1 MTTRTSAS
9 TVAAAPEHLGLG
21 LPERVDDFA
30 RLLQNPSF
38 SDVRDDGQAWLQH
51 CYAEIVPLVLP
62 AALHAVESGEP
73 LPAECLRSLR
83 AVAAGSASDTDVQL
97 SVILRGA
104 LPALRVF
111 AAFMHET
118 APADPRQTVLA
129 MARATRVAHELGS
142 CWVEAWSDAR
152 AVKGHLVPEPLP
164 TPAPAPSASVTGAP
178 RTSVTG
184 GPAASVTALDGGS
197 IELVAVDPTLT
208 DAEARML
215 TLAAY
220 GHSNDHIARATS
232 YSRQAVGWHLSRI
245 MRAWKT
251 PNRTA
256 LVALAFVKGVL
267 VARSAPRTPRALP
280 ASDQAGTR
288 KSLSQPTSS

>member
-9 TVAAAPEHLGLG
+9 AVAAAPEHLGLG
-21 LPERVDDFA
+21 LPDRVDDFA
-30 RLLQNPSF
+30 RLLQDPSF
-38 SDVRDDGQAWLQH
+38 SDVRDDGQAWLQR
-51 CYAEIVPLVLP
+51 CYEQIVPLVLP
-62 AALHAVESGEP
+62 AALHAVESGQP
-73 LPAECLRSLR
+73 LPAECLRTLR

-152 AVKGHLVPEPLP
+152 AVKGHLPAPP
-164 TPAPAPSASVTGAP
+164 ASAPAPALRASAS
-178 RTSVTG
+178 SS
-184 GPAASVTALDGGS
+184 PATSVTALDGGS
-197 IELVAVDPTLT
+197 IELVAADPDLS

-267 VARSAPRTPRALP
+267 VARSAPRAPRALP

>member
-1 MTTRTSAS
+1 MTTRTTA
-9 TVAAAPEHLGLG
+9 TVAVAAAPEHLGLR
-21 LPERVDDFA
+21 LPDRVDDFA

-38 SDVRDDGQAWLQH
+38 SDVRDDGQAWLQR
-51 CYAEIVPLVLP
+51 CYAQIVPLVLP
-62 AALHAVESGEP
+62 PALHAVESGEP
-73 LPAECLRSLR
+73 LPAECLSALR

-152 AVKGHLVPEPLP
+152 AAKGYLAPEPAP
-164 TPAPAPSASVTGAP
+164 EAAPASARASAASVAG
-178 RTSVTG
+178 R
-184 GPAASVTALDGGS
+184 PAASVTALDGGS
-197 IELVAVDPTLT
+197 IELVAVDPTLS

-267 VARSAPRTPRALP
+267 VARSAPRAPRALP

>member
-1 MTTRTSAS
+1 MTTNTSAS
-9 TVAAAPEHLGLG
+9 AVAAAPEHLGLG
-21 LPERVDDFA
+21 LPDRVDDFA
-30 RLLQNPSF
+30 RLLHDPSF
-38 SDVRDDGQAWLQH
+38 SDVRDDGQAWLQR
-51 CYAEIVPLVLP
+51 CYAQIVPLVLP
-62 AALHAVESGEP
+62 AALNAIESGQP
-73 LPAECLRSLR
+73 LPAECLRALR
-83 AVAAGSASDTDVQL
+83 SVAAGSASDTDVQL

-152 AVKGHLVPEPLP
+152 AAKGHLVPGPEQV
-164 TPAPAPSASVTGAP
+164 PAPEASVTGPP
-178 RTSVTG
+178 R
-184 GPAASVTALDGGS
+184 ASVTALDGGS
-197 IELVAVDPTLT
+197 IELVAADPDLS

-267 VARSAPRTPRALP
+267 LARSAPRAPRALP

>member
-1 MTTRTSAS
+1 MMTTRPSAS
-9 TVAAAPEHLGLG
+9 AVAAAPEYLGLG
-21 LPERVDDFA
+21 LPDRVDDFA
-30 RLLQNPSF
+30 RLLQDPSF
-38 SDVRDDGQAWLQH
+38 SDVRDDGQAWLQR
-51 CYAEIVPLVLP
+51 CYEQIVPLVLP
-62 AALHAVESGEP
+62 AALHAVESGQP
-73 LPAECLRSLR
+73 LPAECLRTLR

-152 AVKGHLVPEPLP
+152 AAKGQRAPESVPEAALE
-164 TPAPAPSASVTGAP
+164 ASVTGRSA
-178 RTSVTG
+178 T
-184 GPAASVTALDGGS
+184 SVTALDGGS

-208 DAEARML
+208 DADARML

-220 GHSNDHIARATS
+220 GHSNEHIARATS

-267 VARSAPRTPRALP
+267 VARSAPRAPRALS

>member
-9 TVAAAPEHLGLG
+9 ALAAAPEHLGLG
-21 LPERVDDFA
+21 LPDRVDDFV

-38 SDVRDDGQAWLQH
+38 SDVRDDGQAWLQR

-152 AVKGHLVPEPLP
+152 AAKGHLVPGPVP
-164 TPAPAPSASVTGAP
+164 VPAPEASVTGPP
-178 RTSVTG
+178 RT
-184 GPAASVTALDGGS
+184 SVTALDGGS
-197 IELVAVDPTLT
+197 IELVAADPDLS

-267 VARSAPRTPRALP
+267 VARSAPRAPRALP
-280 ASDQAGTR
+280 ATYQAGTR

>member
-1 MTTRTSAS
+1 MTTGTSAS
-9 TVAAAPEHLGLG
+9 AAAIRPENLGLG
-21 LPERVDDFA
+21 LPDRVADFTA
-30 RLLQNPSF
+30 MLRDPSF
-38 SDVRDDGQAWLQH
+38 GDVQDNGRAWLQRR
-51 CYAEIVPLVLP
+51 YAQIVPLVLP
-62 AALHAVESGEP
+62 AALQSVESGEP

-83 AVAAGSASDTDVQL
+83 TVAAECADDTDVQL

-111 AAFMHET
+111 AAFMHEC
-118 APADPRQTVLA
+118 APASPRQTVLA

-142 CWVEAWSDAR
+142 FWVEAWSDAR
-152 AVKGHLVPEPLP
+152 AVPARGAPQAVPD
-164 TPAPAPSASVTGAP
+164 ASVPDRP
-178 RTSVTG
+178 R
-184 GPAASVTALDGGS
+184 PSVTALGGGS

-208 DAEARML
+208 EAESRML
-215 TLAAY
+215 ALAAY
-220 GHSNDHIARATS
+220 GHSNERIARDTS

-280 ASDQAGTR
+280 AKDQAGTR

>member
-9 TVAAAPEHLGLG
+9 ALAAAPEHLGLG
-21 LPERVDDFA
+21 LPDRVDDFA

-38 SDVRDDGQAWLQH
+38 SDVRDDGQAWLQR

-62 AALHAVESGEP
+62 AALHSVESGEP
-73 LPAECLRSLR
+73 LPAECLRALR

-152 AVKGHLVPEPLP
+152 ATKGHLVPEPAPASTP
-164 TPAPAPSASVTGAP
+164 TPVPAASVTGPP
-178 RTSVTG
+178 R
-184 GPAASVTALDGGS
+184 ASVTALDGGS
-197 IELVAVDPTLT
+197 IELVAADPDLS

-267 VARSAPRTPRALP
+267 VARSAPRAPRALP

>member
-1 MTTRTSAS
+1 MTTAQARTPTAL
-9 TVAAAPEHLGLG
+9 TPLGLR
-21 LPERVDDFA
+21 LPDRTDDFA
-30 RLLQNPSF
+30 RLLRSPSF
-38 SDVRDDGQAWLQH
+38 VDVRTDGRDWLQS
-51 CYAEIVPLVLP
+51 CYDEIVPLVLP
-62 AALHAVESGEP
+62 AALLAVETGEP
-73 LPAECLRSLR
+73 LPGECLQALR
-83 AVAAGSASDTDVQL
+83 RVAARSAGDADVQL

-142 CWVEAWSDAR
+142 CWVEAWSGAR
-152 AVKGHLVPEPLP
+152 GAQSPHPPDPAVGGS
-164 TPAPAPSASVTGAP
+164 APDRS
-178 RTSVTG
+178 RT
-184 GPAASVTALDGGS
+184 SVTALDGGS
-197 IELVAVDPTLT
+197 IELVAADPALT
-208 DAEARML
+208 PAEERML
-215 TLAAY
+215 ALAAY
-220 GHSNDHIARATS
+220 GHSNEHIARATS

-267 VARSAPRTPRALP
+267 VARSAPRAPRAL
-280 ASDQAGTR
+280 AQSSSTQVGTTSTQEGTTKSVSQA
-288 KSLSQPTSS
+288 TSS

>member
-1 MTTRTSAS
+1 MTTRTMGS
-9 TVAAAPEHLGLG
+9 TAEVAPERLGLG
-21 LPERVDDFA
+21 LTDRAEVFA
-30 RLLQNPSF
+30 RLLQRPSF
-38 SDVRDDGQAWLQH
+38 SDVQDDGRDWLQE
-51 CYAEIVPLVLP
+51 CYTQIVPLVLP
-62 AALHAVESGEP
+62 AALHAVETGDP
-73 LPAECLRSLR
+73 LPAECLQALR
-83 AVAAGSASDTDVQL
+83 AVAAGSASDTEVQL
-97 SVILRGA
+97 AVILRGA

-118 APADPRQTVLA
+118 APADSRQTVLA

-152 AVKGHLVPEPLP
+152 SAKERAGRDAGGASVHPRPR
-164 TPAPAPSASVTGAP
+164 ASVT
-178 RTSVTG
+178 V
-184 GPAASVTALDGGS
+184 LDGGS
-197 IELVAVDPTLT
+197 IELVAAHPTLS
-208 DAEARML
+208 DAEERML

-220 GHSNDHIARATS
+220 GHSNEHIARATS

-267 VARSAPRTPRALP
+267 VARPAPRTPLALP
-280 ASDQAGTR
+280 ASDQAGTV
-288 KSLSQPTSS
+288 KSTSQPTSS

>member
-1 MTTRTSAS
+1 MTTNTSAS
-9 TVAAAPEHLGLG
+9 AVAAAPEHLGLG
-21 LPERVDDFA
+21 LPDRVDYFA
-30 RLLQNPSF
+30 RLLHDPSF
-38 SDVRDDGQAWLQH
+38 SDVRNDGQAWLQR
-51 CYAEIVPLVLP
+51 CYAQIVPLVLP
-62 AALHAVESGEP
+62 AALNAVESGQP
-73 LPAECLRSLR
+73 LPAECLRALR

-152 AVKGHLVPEPLP
+152 AAKGHLVPG
-164 TPAPAPSASVTGAP
+164 PAPAPPPAASVTGPP
-178 RTSVTG
+178 RT
-184 GPAASVTALDGGS
+184 SVTALDGGS
-197 IELVAVDPTLT
+197 IELVAADPDLS

-267 VARSAPRTPRALP
+267 VARSAPRAPRVLP

>member
-9 TVAAAPEHLGLG
+9 ALPAAPEHLGLG
-21 LPERVDDFA
+21 LPDRVDDFA

-73 LPAECLRSLR
+73 LPAECLRALR

-152 AVKGHLVPEPLP
+152 AVKRHLVPEPLP